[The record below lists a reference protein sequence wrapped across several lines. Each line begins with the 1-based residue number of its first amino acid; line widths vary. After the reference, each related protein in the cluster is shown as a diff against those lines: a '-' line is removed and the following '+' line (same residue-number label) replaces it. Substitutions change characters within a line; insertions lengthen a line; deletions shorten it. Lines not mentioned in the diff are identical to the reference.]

1 MSGSGTSETALQRIR
16 NDAVLASAFG
26 VSMLLLVLVAVIVP
40 QDVITRNRFLH
51 DYVAVS
57 GTVVP
62 GIERLAAV
70 SSFPEVTRLV
80 VSLMWT
86 LVPVFTAL
94 YFVKVQVPEIFF
106 ARYREKPFFLTFA
119 TVVMAISIA
128 LLAVLFDI
136 TPEDL
141 KGGLINESVLRA
153 VSTSRIGLGLIAGF
167 FSAAITMMVFLVLVW
182 FFNLP
187 RIYFSKRGSDL

>member
-1 MSGSGTSETALQRIR
+1 MSETTLRRIR
-16 NDAVLASAFG
+16 NDAIFASAFG
-26 VSMLLLVLVAVIVP
+26 VSMLLLVLVAVIVRL
-40 QDVITRNRFLH
+40 DVITRNPFLH
-51 DYVAVS
+51 DYVALI
-57 GTVVP
+57 GTVIP
-62 GIERLAAV
+62 AIERLAAV
-70 SSFPEVTRLV
+70 SSFPQVTRLV

-94 YFVKVQVPEIFF
+94 YLMKVQVPQTFV

-119 TVVMAISIA
+119 IVVVGISIV

-141 KGGLINESVLRA
+141 EGGLINESVLRA

-167 FSAAITMMVFLVLVW
+167 FSAGIAMMVFLVLVW

-187 RIYFSKRGSDL
+187 RIYFSKRGGDL

>member
-1 MSGSGTSETALQRIR
+1 MSETDLRRIR
-16 NDAVLASAFG
+16 SDAIFASAFG
-26 VSMLLLVLVAVIVP
+26 VALLLLVLVAVIVP
-40 QDVITRNRFLH
+40 QDVITRNRFLQ

-57 GTVVP
+57 GAVVP

-86 LVPVFTAL
+86 LVPVFAAV
-94 YFVKVQVPEIFF
+94 YFPKVQVPEIFF
-106 ARYREKPFFLTFA
+106 ARYREKPFLLAFA
-119 TVVMAISIA
+119 TVVMAMSIV
-128 LLAVLFDI
+128 LLAVLFEI

-167 FSAAITMMVFLVLVW
+167 FSAGIAMMIYVVLLW
-182 FFNLP
+182 LLNLR
-187 RIYFSKRGSDL
+187 RIYFSNERT

>member
-1 MSGSGTSETALQRIR
+1 MSGSGMSESARYRIR
-16 NDAVLASAFG
+16 RDAIFG
-26 VSMLLLVLVAVIVP
+26 SSIGLSMLLLALVAVIVP

-57 GTVVP
+57 GIVIPSV
-62 GIERLAAV
+62 EKLAAV

-94 YFVKVQVPEIFF
+94 YLVKVQVPEIFSV
-106 ARYREKPFFLTFA
+106 RYREKPFFLTFA
-119 TVVMAISIA
+119 TVVMAMSIV

-141 KGGLINESVLRA
+141 KGGLLNESVLRA
-153 VSTSRIGLGLIAGF
+153 VSTSRMGLGFIAGF
-167 FSAAITMMVFLVLVW
+167 FSAAIAMMLFVVLVW
-182 FFNLP
+182 FFNVP
-187 RIYFSKRGSDL
+187 RIYFSNERT